1 MATEDCAAFGFDP
14 QNPPALFHPDGC
26 SHCNFPGYSGRT
38 GIYELVE
45 IDDPLRGM
53 IHDGSGEH
61 ELEAHARKFSPSIA
75 ADGVRLA
82 LEGKTAL
89 EEVMRVIREG

>member
-1 MATEDCAAFGFDP
+1 M
-14 QNPPALFHPDGC
+14 
-26 SHCNFPGYSGRT
+26 
-38 GIYELVE
+38 
-45 IDDPLRGM
+45 DDIIRGM

-61 ELEAHARKFSPSIA
+61 ELEAHARKSTPSIA
-75 ADGVRLA
+75 DDGVRLV